1 VTEIRQIIKPH
12 RGRMFREMRHRSG
25 LSLQALG
32 AAVAVDP
39 STISRWETRKEFVQ
53 FMRFVQALHRLG
65 TTPELFLGLRAPENA
80 MDPISEFPQFATP
93 QTSPLDQ
100 FRIAR

>member
-1 VTEIRQIIKPH
+1 MTEIRQIIKPH
-12 RGRMFREMRHRSG
+12 RGRMFREMRHRAG

-65 TTPELFLGLRAPENA
+65 TTPELFFGLRSPESP
-80 MDPISEFPQFATP
+80 MDPLVEFPQYTNAP
-93 QTSPLDQ
+93 LSPIEQL
-100 FRIAR
+100 RLAR

>member
-1 VTEIRQIIKPH
+1 
-12 RGRMFREMRHRSG
+12 MFREMRHRTG

-32 AAVAVDP
+32 AAIAVDP
-39 STISRWETRKEFVQ
+39 STISRWETRKEFLQ

-65 TTPELFLGLRAPENA
+65 TTPELFLGLRAPEKA
-80 MDPISEFPQFATP
+80 IDPLVEFPQFATSAP
-93 QTSPLDQ
+93 GPLDQ

>member
-1 VTEIRQIIKPH
+1 MTEIRQIIKPH
-12 RGRMFREMRHRSG
+12 RGRMFRELRHSQG

-32 AAVAVDP
+32 AAIAVDP

-65 TTPELFLGLRAPENA
+65 TTPELFLGLRAPENVV
-80 MDPISEFPQFATP
+80 DPIREYPQFA
-93 QTSPLDQ
+93 QTAPGPLDE